1 MTLDNP
7 KGVNVTDR
15 LFSPNLVEV
24 LPIVLGHEAERA
36 EEGVEEVVVAGVA
49 VVGVVREAPE
59 AVGALGAGAGAGG
72 VAADDGRA
80 GVGVDD
86 PVGPVIHP
94 VGPSLVVA
102 RAPGVV
108 VVPGPGHVELWVCP
122 RLINT

>member
-1 MTLDNP
+1 MFLLNCHPD
-7 KGVNVTDR
+7 
-15 LFSPNLVEV
+15 
-24 LPIVLGHEAERA
+24 
-36 EEGVEEVVVAGVA
+36 A
-49 VVGVVREAPE
+49 VC
-59 AVGALGAGAGAGG
+59 ALGAGAGASG

-86 PVGPVIHP
+86 PVGLVVHP
-94 VGPSLVVA
+94 LRPSPVVA